1 MVVNLLTMQESQA
14 IRFGRFEL
22 QVGHRRLMREGE
34 AMSLGARPFD
44 LLVALVDQRDRVVT
58 KAELLDRVWSG
69 LIVEENNLQ
78 VQVSLLRRLL
88 GSQAIATIP
97 GRGYQFVASINDAV
111 TQATRPK
118 SPPEPGAPLGP
129 WPAVPTP
136 ELPDQPSIAVLPFSN
151 MSAEAEQDFFSDG
164 ISEDIITEL
173 GRYKELFVIAR
184 SSSFAFKNT
193 VIDSREVGRMLG
205 VRYLLQGSVRKMG
218 HRIRVTAQLV
228 DTVRATQVWADR
240 YDREVID
247 LFDLQDELTRSI
259 VSTVRGRVEAT
270 IVERVAYKPI
280 GNLSAYECV
289 VRAQALIHQ
298 YTQSSMAEARIL
310 LESGIALDPG
320 MARAMGWLAYAD
332 AYESLCFQLTAA
344 KLDGPIRLAEMGLA
358 VDSNDNRCHLALGIA
373 CLFRKAFEKARHH
386 LTKAS
391 ELNPNDDLSMI
402 EWARY
407 LMYTNDA
414 PQATEQVRRAMRQNP
429 FHPNWYW
436 NVLGRCLHTAKQYQA
451 AIDAWEQM
459 DALHYWHHAYLAA
472 CHAQLGRLGI
482 ARSHAARVIAL
493 KPDFSIA
500 LFMSVHPY
508 RDLGVWQDFF
518 EGYRKAGLPE

>member
-1 MVVNLLTMQESQA
+1 
-14 IRFGRFEL
+14 
-22 QVGHRRLMREGE
+22 
-34 AMSLGARPFD
+34 
-44 LLVALVDQRDRVVT
+44 
-58 KAELLDRVWSG
+58 
-69 LIVEENNLQ
+69 

-88 GSQAIATIP
+88 GSQVIATIP
-97 GRGYQFVASINDAV
+97 RRGYQFVASINDAV
-111 TQATRPK
+111 AQTPRPQ
-118 SPPEPGAPLGP
+118 SAAEPDVSLHQRSVI
-129 WPAVPTP
+129 AVP
-136 ELPDQPSIAVLPFSN
+136 ELPDQPSIAVLPFVN
-151 MSAEAEQDFFSDG
+151 MSTEPEQAFFSDG

-184 SSSFAFKNT
+184 SSSFAFKHT

-228 DTVRATQVWADR
+228 DTLSAIQDWADR
-240 YDREVID
+240 YDRDMSDFFAI
-247 LFDLQDELTRSI
+247 QDELARSI

-270 IVERVAYKPI
+270 IVERVAHKPI

-289 VRAQALIHQ
+289 VRGQALIHQ
-298 YTQSSMAEARIL
+298 YTRKSMAQARLI
-310 LESGIALDPG
+310 LESAIALDPG
-320 MARAMGWLAYAD
+320 MARAMGWLAYVD
-332 AYESLCFQLTAA
+332 AYESLCFQLTAS
-344 KLDGPIRLAEMGLA
+344 KLDRPTRLAEMGLA
-358 VDSNDNRCHLALGIA
+358 LDPNDNRCHLALGIA

-386 LTKAS
+386 LAKAA

-407 LMYTNDA
+407 LMYTHDA
-414 PQATEQVRRAMRQNP
+414 TLGAEQVRRAMRQNP

-436 NVLGRCLHTAKQYQA
+436 NVLARCLHTAKQYQS
-451 AIDAWEQM
+451 AIEAWEQM

-472 CHAQLGRLGI
+472 CNAELGRTDL
-482 ARSHAARVIAL
+482 AHRHAVRVMAL

-500 LFMSVHPY
+500 AFMLVHPY
-508 RDLGVWQDFF
+508 RDPRVWQDFF